1 MIHFICK
8 TCGVQQ
14 AATSQPP
21 AICPICADERQY
33 VPESG
38 QVWTTLD
45 ELKVNHRNVITEVEP
60 NLFGIGTEPKVAIGQ
75 RALLVKSAEG
85 NILWD
90 CTPLVTDE
98 AVAQINALGGISAIA
113 LSHSHFLSSIVE
125 WSDAF
130 GGIPIYIHA
139 ADRDW
144 VQRASPHIVFW
155 EGASHQ
161 LQNNITLIQCG
172 GHFPGSS
179 VLHWADGANGNG
191 ALLTGDTVYVVPDR
205 RYVTFMY
212 SFPNMIPLNASA
224 VQQIGERLKPYQ
236 FDRIYAAWSGAV
248 LKSGGK
254 QAVERSIIRY
264 VAALKEEA

>member
-1 MIHFICK
+1 MIPFICK
-8 TCGVQQ
+8 TCGVQH
-14 AATSQPP
+14 TPSNDPP
-21 AICPICADERQY
+21 AACLICEDERQY

-38 QVWTTLD
+38 QAWTTLA
-45 ELKVNHRNVITEVEP
+45 ELQINHRNVITEVEP
-60 NLFGIGTEPKVAIGQ
+60 NLFGVGTEPKVAIGQ

-98 AVAQINALGGISAIA
+98 AITRINALGGLSAIA
-113 LSHSHFLSSIVE
+113 LSHPHFLSSIVE

-139 ADRDW
+139 ADREW
-144 VQRASPHIVFW
+144 VQRSSPNIIFW
-155 EGASHQ
+155 DGAAHQ

-179 VLHWADGANGNG
+179 VLLWEDGADGAG

-205 RYVTFMY
+205 RHVAFMY
-212 SFPNMIPLNASA
+212 SFPNLVPLRASA
-224 VQQIGERLKPYQ
+224 VQQIGERLNPYQ
-236 FDRIYAAWSGAV
+236 FDRIYAAWSGTV

-254 QAVERSIIRY
+254 QAVERSISRYIR
-264 VAALKEEA
+264 AIS